1 MDEYNNN
8 IQTETENLNAKKEE
22 AFALNSNIS
31 EYVNKRKSCSYKLK
45 ELATVRESL
54 SEQISLL
61 DKELSR
67 LSSKI
72 EKIEYE
78 SDRITEY
85 MWSEYELTYSYAKEK
100 SNPKY
105 DNINDITANIKA
117 LKDKIKSLGNV
128 NVNAIDE
135 YNQVKERYEFLS
147 TQYNDCLLYTSRC
160 V

>member
-1 MDEYNNN
+1 
-8 IQTETENLNAKKEE
+8 
-22 AFALNSNIS
+22 
-31 EYVNKRKSCSYKLK
+31 
-45 ELATVRESL
+45 
-54 SEQISLL
+54 
-61 DKELSR
+61 
-67 LSSKI
+67 
-72 EKIEYE
+72 
-78 SDRITEY
+78 

-147 TQYNDCLLYTSRC
+147 TQYNDLVEATNSLKRLSQN
-160 V
+160 